1 MKKILKSLLNFCKDI
16 YHYLHFPNAY
26 IAYRGVYTSF
36 EEALECM
43 PKTKGRN
50 KGYIDTPQDILQSWC
65 EMFKKPIA
73 LVDTE
78 YPLFFHLDRILAQNP
93 KAKVC
98 DFGGANGRHYFAYT
112 SYNALKPQWEVVELE
127 SNVSVG
133 NAMVKTLGIGN
144 VKFATSA
151 ALADILLSSGAF
163 QYVKDIYSILE
174 SLLKQGNS
182 TGGGIRYILLT
193 RIPLQSKTHTFITLQ
208 NALNQYY
215 LPLYIFNRDEFI
227 GFFTSRGY
235 RLVDEWK
242 DPFDS
247 SMIPFHRDIS
257 VYQYSGLCFE
267 KD

>member
-133 NAMVKTLGIGN
+133 NAMVKELKIENLSFSTNLSPSN
-144 VKFATSA
+144 
-151 ALADILLSSGAF
+151 ILLSSSAF
-163 QYVKDIYSILE
+163 QYVKNIWE
-174 SLLKQGNS
+174 LLDKFALLS
-182 TGGGIRYILLT
+182 SGGGATHILLT

>member
-1 MKKILKSLLNFCKDI
+1 L
-16 YHYLHFPNAY
+16 
-26 IAYRGVYTSF
+26 TS
-36 EEALECM
+36 
-43 PKTKGRN
+43 
-50 KGYIDTPQDILQSWC
+50 S
-65 EMFKKPIA
+65 
-73 LVDTE
+73 
-78 YPLFFHLDRILAQNP
+78 
-93 KAKVC
+93 
-98 DFGGANGRHYFAYT
+98 
-112 SYNALKPQWEVVELE
+112 
-127 SNVSVG
+127 
-133 NAMVKTLGIGN
+133 
-144 VKFATSA
+144 
-151 ALADILLSSGAF
+151 AF
-163 QYVKDIYSILE
+163 QYVKNIWE
-174 SLLKQGNS
+174 LLDKFALLS
-182 TGGGIRYILLT
+182 SGGGATHILLT